1 MGGWVGVK
9 IEDIIAIKG
18 PIGYELNKAFIDE
31 YKAKALL
38 TKDSGERG
46 GALEKAKAALDSNI
60 KLIIVE
66 KPKVDY
72 GRCFSILTPK
82 SIRSFITF
90 FEGNTL

>member
-1 MGGWVGVK
+1 MNTRQR
-9 IEDIIAIKG
+9 
-18 PIGYELNKAFIDE
+18 LF
-31 YKAKALL
+31 L

-72 GRCFSILTPK
+72 GRCFSDY
-82 SIRSFITF
+82 R
-90 FEGNTL
+90 